1 MLLNDVVC
9 YNLGICMVFAVI
21 FFCWVLDAE
30 TLHNSLLV
38 AHLALEDC
46 GLGRAIIA
54 DPVVAFIETPVPF
67 FHRRRLV
74 ALCAFQEFV
83 SILE

>member
-1 MLLNDVVC
+1 M
-9 YNLGICMVFAVI
+9 FAVI
-21 FFCWVLDAE
+21 FLCWALDAE
-30 TLHNSLLV
+30 TLHHCLLV

-54 DPVVAFIETPVPF
+54 DPVVAFSEAPVPF
-67 FHRRRLV
+67 FHRCRLV
-74 ALCAFQEFV
+74 ALCAFEEFV